1 LTPHNWRNKMIR
13 YYLGPLMGFMVA
25 MLMHMSMNWMGWSIN
40 VSLNPFIGGLLAG
53 LTIGFIVY
61 FMPETDAEKERD

>member
-1 LTPHNWRNKMIR
+1 
-13 YYLGPLMGFMVA
+13 MGFMVA

-53 LTIGFIVY
+53 LMIGFIVY